1 MMQKILVVGAGFS
14 GAVLAR
20 ELAETNR
27 YQLLV
32 VDERD
37 HIAGNCHTRRD
48 LETNVMEH
56 VYGPHIFNTSN
67 KAVWDY
73 INRFGEFS
81 PYINR
86 VKAETRSG
94 TYSFPINLHTINQ
107 LFNKNFNPREAREF
121 VEELG
126 DKTIEVPANFEE
138 QALKLLGTE
147 IYETFFKSYTE
158 KQWGCDP
165 KELPAS
171 ILKRLPV
178 RFNYNDNYYNS
189 AYQGIP
195 VEGYTKVVENIL
207 SHPAITIKLNHKFK
221 KGDEEGF
228 DYTFYTGPIDAY
240 FDNAHGMLGYRT
252 VYFERHVFDGEDYQG
267 NAVINYCHD
276 KVPYTRIHE
285 HKHFAP
291 HEKHNKS
298 LYFKEYSQETQAGD
312 IPFYPKSLQR
322 DKALFE
328 TYRSLALKEEN
339 TSFLGRLAT
348 YRYLDM
354 HHVID
359 EALQLS
365 QKFIH
370 WNGYLKGFQKFGD
383 TI

>member
-1 MMQKILVVGAGFS
+1 MQKILIVGAGFS

-20 ELAETNR
+20 ELAESNR
-27 YQLLV
+27 YQVLV

-37 HIAGNCHTRRD
+37 HTAGNCHTRRD
-48 LETNVMEH
+48 PETNVMEH

-67 KAVWDY
+67 KMVWDY
-73 INRFGEFS
+73 INRFGKFS

-94 TYSFPINLHTINQ
+94 IYSFSINLHTINQ
-107 LFNKNFNPREAREF
+107 LFNKNFNPREAKEF
-121 VEELG
+121 VETLG
-126 DKTIEVPANFEE
+126 DKTIGVPANFEE
-138 QALKLLGTE
+138 QALKLLGKE

-189 AYQGIP
+189 EYQGIP

-207 SHPAITIKLNHKFK
+207 RHPAITLKLNHKFK
-221 KGDEEGF
+221 KGDEADF

-240 FDNAHGMLGYRT
+240 FDCAHGRLGYRT
-252 VYFERHVFDGEDYQG
+252 VYFERHVFNGEDYQG
-267 NAVINYCHD
+267 NAVINYCHN
-276 KVPYTRIHE
+276 KVPYTRVHE

-291 HEKHNKS
+291 HEKHPKS
-298 LYFKEYSQETQAGD
+298 LYFKEYSKETQTDD

-322 DKALFE
+322 DKVLFE
-328 TYRSLALKEEN
+328 TYRSLALQEQK

-370 WNGYLKGFQKFGD
+370 WNGDLRRFQKFGD
-383 TI
+383 II

>member
-1 MMQKILVVGAGFS
+1 MQKILVVGAGFS

-27 YQLLV
+27 YQVLI

-48 LETNVMEH
+48 PETNVMEH

-189 AYQGIP
+189 VYQGIP

-207 SHPAITIKLNHKFK
+207 SHPAITLKLNHKFK
-221 KGDEEGF
+221 KGDEAGF

-285 HKHFAP
+285 HKHFTP

-298 LYFKEYSQETQAGD
+298 LYFKEYSKETQAGD